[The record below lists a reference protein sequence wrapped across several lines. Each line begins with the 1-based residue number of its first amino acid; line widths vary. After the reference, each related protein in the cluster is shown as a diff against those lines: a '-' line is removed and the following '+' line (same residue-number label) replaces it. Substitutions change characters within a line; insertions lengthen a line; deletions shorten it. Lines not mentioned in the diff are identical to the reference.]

1 MGTQRLS
8 KVIASAGVASRRA
21 AETLIFDGKVVVNGT
36 IIRVPQ
42 TLVDPAIDV
51 IEVEGKKVSSQSQ
64 KVYYA
69 LNKPVGYHC
78 TNAPAIKRKAVDL
91 IETSP
96 GIRLF
101 TVGRLDKET
110 SGLILVTNDGHFA
123 NRVMHPSGGVK
134 KEYIAKVDQ
143 EVLHDHLVR
152 LSQGCLVEG
161 ALVRPLRV
169 SKVRRATIRITVQEG
184 RRHEVRELLAAAG
197 LDVLELK
204 RVKIGELSLGSLPVG
219 QSRELSAHEIQRMF
233 PTPDVPSG
241 GSSTRPRHK
250 AHPRSHA
257 KKPSVG

>member
-1 MGTQRLS
+1 M
-8 KVIASAGVASRRA
+8 ASAGVASRRA
-21 AETLIFDGKVVVNGT
+21 AEKLIFDGKVSVNGAT
-36 IIRVPQ
+36 IRIPQ
-42 TLVDPAIDV
+42 TLVDPSVDV
-51 IEVEGKKVSSQSQ
+51 IKVAGQEITCQSQ

-69 LNKPVGYHC
+69 LNKPIGYHC
-78 TNAPAIKRKAVDL
+78 TNAPAIKRRAVDL
-91 IETSP
+91 IETPP

-143 EVLHDHLVR
+143 EVLHEHLVR

-169 SKVRRATIRITVQEG
+169 SKIRKATIRITVQEG

-197 LDVLELK
+197 LEVLELK
-204 RVKIGELSLGSLPVG
+204 RVRIGELALGSLPIG
-219 QSRELSAHEIQRMF
+219 QSRELTVHEIQRLF
-233 PTPDVPSG
+233 PSKEVLSE
-241 GSSTRPRHK
+241 GSSMSPRHK